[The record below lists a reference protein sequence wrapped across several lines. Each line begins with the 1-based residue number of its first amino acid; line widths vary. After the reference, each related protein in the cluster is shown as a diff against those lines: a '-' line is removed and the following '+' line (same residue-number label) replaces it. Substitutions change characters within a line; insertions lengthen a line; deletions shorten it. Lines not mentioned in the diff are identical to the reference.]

1 MLWDTKTHTIQKIN
15 KYTHTNNYK
24 GFNLFIQVGW
34 GKEWGSYEKE
44 GNKNEEEVLK
54 EYFINNFFEQHNCII
69 M

>member
-1 MLWDTKTHTIQKIN
+1 
-15 KYTHTNNYK
+15 
-24 GFNLFIQVGW
+24 VGR

-54 EYFINNFFEQHNCII
+54 VYLINEFFEQHNYII